1 MITLAQI
8 RTDVPVTPADLYARW
23 ADVDTHPEWSTDLA
37 WTRLDEPVRLGARGK
52 LKPKGGPTSRFE
64 VTELVEGRTFADT
77 TMLPG
82 ARLTFRHHADPVET
96 GAAVEVT
103 VTVAGPLSRLWA
115 RILGPAATREGVEH
129 DLARLVALITDGS
142 VSEDSED
149 SENSENSEN
158 SEVAR

>member
-1 MITLAQI
+1 MITLAQF

-23 ADVDTHPEWSTDLA
+23 ADVDTHPQWSTDLA

-82 ARLTFRHHADPVET
+82 ARLTFRHHAEPTDS
-96 GAAVEVT
+96 GARVEVT
-103 VTVAGPLSRLWA
+103 VTVSGPLSGLWA
-115 RILGPAATREGVEH
+115 RILGPAATRDGVEN
-129 DLARLVALITDGS
+129 DLARLVALI
-142 VSEDSED
+142 SEDAD
-149 SENSENSEN
+149 T
-158 SEVAR
+158 EVAR